1 MHGIILMENEIKTK
15 KCRILPVIAL
25 VTGIMAVI
33 FCVIYFLIWALFD
46 DFLTIFIADHVFV
59 SNIVF
64 SYVSAG
70 VCLTIAAV
78 ITGSIDL
85 KGINTGTYSSN
96 GMGFDITGI
105 ILASLLILFGF
116 MLWFLD
122 FFGFI
127 NIIS

>member
-46 DFLTIFIADHVFV
+46 DFLTIFIAYHGLM
-59 SNIVF
+59 SYIMF

-70 VCLTIAAV
+70 VCLTVAAV